1 MKVSKEGESKYAR
14 MRKAMKHSN
23 KLGAGAAARRK
34 HLHGGK
40 EKREVV
46 MKEFE
51 KGTLHSG
58 GSGKIVT
65 DPMQAVA
72 ISYSEAGLSR
82 KKKKKKKK

>member
-46 MKEFE
+46 MNEFHR
-51 KGTLHSG
+51 GTLHSG
-58 GSGKIVT
+58 SGQIVT
-65 DPMQAVA
+65 NPMQAVA